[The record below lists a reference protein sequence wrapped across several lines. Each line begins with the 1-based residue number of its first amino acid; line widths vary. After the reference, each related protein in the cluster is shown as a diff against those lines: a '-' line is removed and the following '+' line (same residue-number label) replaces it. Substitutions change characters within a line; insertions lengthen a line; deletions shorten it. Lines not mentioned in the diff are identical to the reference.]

1 MDDTRAKSLE
11 KRALN
16 IFSQRPQEFLFWSV
30 LSKNWNL
37 YSLFFGFCFDSRYLP
52 SKILKW
58 FYRKVSPLPKL
69 RADSVFTLCLLSS
82 VNLKIIKLL
91 LSVPKNVKLRFLNHH
106 KHGSLWKSGHSTIF
120 HSGRRS
126 FCFEVFF
133 RRIETYSLCFLAG
146 FCFYIVVIRLPSK
159 ILKWF
164 YRGISPLPNWGL
176 TRCLLSVYC
185 QPSTSK

>member
-1 MDDTRAKSLE
+1 MTPARNLGKSGHST
-11 KRALN
+11 
-16 IFSQRPQEFLFWSV
+16 IFHSGRRSFYFEVFFRRIETYILCFLDFV
-30 LSKNWNL
+30 F
-37 YSLFFGFCFDSRYLP
+37 YSRYLP

-58 FYRKVSPLPKL
+58 FYRKISPLPKL

-164 YRGISPLPNWGL
+164 YRKISPLPNWGL

-185 QPSTSK
+185 QASTSK